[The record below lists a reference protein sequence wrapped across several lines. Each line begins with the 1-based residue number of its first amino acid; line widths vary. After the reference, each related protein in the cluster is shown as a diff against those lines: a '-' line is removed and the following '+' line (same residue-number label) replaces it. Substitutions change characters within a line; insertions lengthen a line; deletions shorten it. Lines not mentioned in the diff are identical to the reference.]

1 VNDDLPMSAKEV
13 RREIRAL
20 RELLEEKINSL
31 DNVMAARLN
40 AMDRAL
46 ELEQTKTGLV
56 EIKTQFEDMVQRVT
70 ELEKRK

>member
-1 VNDDLPMSAKEV
+1 MNDDLPMSAKEV